1 MTPRSSSSILRSLL
15 ALTLCFGGA
24 GLLSASWGGVAW
36 GQERRKTLPELLKAR
51 NKAIQ
56 TYTDTGAEL
65 ADLERRL
72 DTESKALDKANA
84 RVREAEADGGP
95 FASAEIQRR
104 RREARKIANRKAA
117 LTLLKAQ
124 VAPRHEFE
132 RVTMIEARSAYA
144 SRLLDR
150 AYVLGQQGENQR
162 TRQIREYTEFALG
175 ELSAIAK
182 HRRLGKRGS
191 DIGRPVPP
199 LDPDASADEM
209 EWRLKA
215 YRRQIKTFTTQ
226 LQTLKPREDRL
237 ERHVK
242 HLSKLL
248 ERGYALPELTKTLK
262 RERGELSQVQG
273 LRQEIEKQTSYYQKL
288 AVQLQTRLDARRSGE
303 KK

>member
-1 MTPRSSSSILRSLL
+1 VSSRFSSSLLSL
-15 ALTLCFGGA
+15 ALCFLSA
-24 GLLSASWGGVAW
+24 GLLSLSAGSVTF
-36 GQERRKTLPELLKAR
+36 GQERRLPELLKGR

-72 DTESKALDKANA
+72 AAEGKALDAANA

-104 RREARKIANRKAA
+104 RRDARKIANRKAS
-117 LTLLKAQ
+117 LMLMKGQ
-124 VAPRHEFE
+124 IAPRHEFE
-132 RVTMIEARSAYA
+132 RVAMIEARSAYA

-150 AYVLGQQGENQR
+150 AYILGQQGEKQR
-162 TRQIREYTEFALG
+162 TRQIREYTELALG
-175 ELSAIAK
+175 ELSAIAR

-199 LDPDASADEM
+199 LDPDASAEEM
-209 EWRLKA
+209 EWRVKA
-215 YRRQIKTFTTQ
+215 YRRQVKTFTTQ
-226 LQTLKPREDRL
+226 LKTLMPREVRL

-248 ERGYALPELTKTLK
+248 QRGYALPELTKTLT
-262 RERGELSQVQG
+262 RERGELAQVQG
-273 LRQEIEKQTSYYQKL
+273 LRREIEKQTSYYQNL
-288 AVQLQTRLDARRSGE
+288 AVQLQERLDARRSGE

>member
-1 MTPRSSSSILRSLL
+1 VIARPSSSLLRSLV

-24 GLLSASWGGVAW
+24 GILSASLGSVVW
-36 GQERRKTLPELLKAR
+36 GQERRLPDLLKER

-65 ADLERRL
+65 ADLDRRL
-72 DTESKALDKANA
+72 VTEAKALDAANA

-95 FASAEIQRR
+95 FASSEIQRR
-104 RREARKIANRKAA
+104 RREARKIANRKAS
-117 LTLLKAQ
+117 LMLMKGQ

-132 RVTMIEARSAYA
+132 RVAMIEARSAYA

-150 AYVLGQQGENQR
+150 AYILGQQGERQR
-162 TRQIREYTEFALG
+162 TRQIREYTELALG
-175 ELSAIAK
+175 ELSAIAR

-191 DIGRPVPP
+191 DLGRVVPP
-199 LDPDASADEM
+199 LDPDASAEEM
-209 EWRLKA
+209 EWRVNA
-215 YRRQIKTFTTQ
+215 YRRQVKTFTSQ
-226 LQTLKPREDRL
+226 LKTLKPREVRL

-248 ERGYALPELTKTLK
+248 QRGYALPELTKTLQ
-262 RERGELSQVQG
+262 RERGELAQVQG
-273 LRQEIEKQTSYYQKL
+273 LRRAIEKQTSYYQKL
-288 AVQLQTRLDARRSGE
+288 AVQLQERLDARRSGE